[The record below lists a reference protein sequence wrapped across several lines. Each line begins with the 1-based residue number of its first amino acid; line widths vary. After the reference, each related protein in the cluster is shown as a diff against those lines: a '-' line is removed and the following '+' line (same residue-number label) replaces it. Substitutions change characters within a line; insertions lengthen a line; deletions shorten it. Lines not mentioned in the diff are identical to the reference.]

1 VTPDSTDIQRLIDAA
16 LSEDLGGNGGI
27 RSMAGDITSRAVIP
41 EDAELEAV
49 LTTREDVVVAGL
61 DVALDVFRRLDPEAV
76 LEPQVND
83 GDHAAAGTVLARIK
97 GQAQALLTA
106 ERTALNFIQHL
117 SGIATLTR
125 AYVEKIDGTGCV
137 LLDTRKT
144 IPGLRA
150 LAKYATRMGGARNH
164 RTGLH
169 DGVLIKDNH
178 VALAGGVGEAVARAR
193 NAGLLDIEV
202 ECDTLDQVREAL
214 EAGADTL
221 LLDNMDADTLRRA
234 VALRNG
240 ANREVKLEAS
250 GGVTLENVR
259 AIAETGVDF
268 ISVGRITQSAPAA
281 DMGLDFTAR
290 GGAKNG
296 TKKKDG

>member
-1 VTPDSTDIQRLIDAA
+1 MTPDSTDIQRLIDAA

-125 AYVEKIDGTGCV
+125 TYVEEVAGTNTV
-137 LLDTRKT
+137 ILDTRKT
-144 IPGLRA
+144 TPGLRRFE
-150 LAKYATRMGGARNH
+150 KYAVALGGASNHRMG
-164 RTGLH
+164 LY

-178 VALAGGVGEAVARAR
+178 IAACGSIDQAVASAKEK
-193 NAGLLDIEV
+193 GLTDIEV
-202 ECDTLDQVREAL
+202 ECDTLSQVEKAL
-214 EAGADTL
+214 VAGVDRI
-221 LLDNMDADTLRRA
+221 LLDNMDNDTLRGA
-234 VALRNG
+234 VATVAGRIP
-240 ANREVKLEAS
+240 LEAS
-250 GGVTLENVR
+250 GGVTIETVR

-268 ISVGRITQSAPAA
+268 ISIGRLTQSAPAV
-281 DMGLDFTAR
+281 DIGLDISFLPEDSA
-290 GGAKNG
+290 
-296 TKKKDG
+296 